1 MNYENLQA
9 INRLIF
15 DIHPEVDTKNG
26 TSWCV
31 LW

>member
-1 MNYENLQA
+1 MNYEILKV
-9 INRLIF
+9 INWLIF

-26 TSWCV
+26 TFWCV